1 MVQAAGAVNRDQVK
15 ADLLAL
21 ANEHI
26 GKWEQYADKE
36 FVSNEYGFTFT
47 SRQTELNGIT
57 LTVSKATV
65 PGLTLDMHRQFRANL
80 ATVMPK
86 MDDKLKIVECPA
98 VDGLRAII

>member
-26 GKWEQYADKE
+26 GNWEQYADKE
-36 FVSNEYGFTFT
+36 FTSNEYGFTYT

-65 PGLTLDMHRQFRANL
+65 PGLTLDMHRQFRSNL
-80 ATVMPK
+80 ATIMPK

>member
-36 FVSNEYGFTFT
+36 FVSNEYGFTYT
-47 SRQTELNGIT
+47 SR
-57 LTVSKATV
+57 
-65 PGLTLDMHRQFRANL
+65 
-80 ATVMPK
+80 
-86 MDDKLKIVECPA
+86 
-98 VDGLRAII
+98 